1 MTTPRIL
8 AALAAAL
15 ALAVPAASANGGARV
30 WISSEHPLVVRGT
43 GFHDGTRVTV
53 VVSKLKQS
61 MRMSMPSNTSG
72 GFTARFGSNLPAR
85 CGTTVVTATAS
96 DGQRAISRIVANDC
110 GGIKLPA
117 PGPATRLP

>member
-1 MTTPRIL
+1 MTPRIL

-15 ALAVPAASANGGARV
+15 ALAVPIASANGGARV
-30 WISSEHPLVVRGT
+30 WISSEHPLVVRGS

-61 MRMSMPSNTSG
+61 MRMSMASNTSG